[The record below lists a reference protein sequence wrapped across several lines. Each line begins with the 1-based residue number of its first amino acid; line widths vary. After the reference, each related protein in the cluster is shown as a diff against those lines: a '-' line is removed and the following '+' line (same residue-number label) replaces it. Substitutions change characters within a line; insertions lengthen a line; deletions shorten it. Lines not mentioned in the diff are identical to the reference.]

1 MVHLELVTALLE
13 RFSSVPLIQE
23 RAWGWHP
30 MWGFWGPWGVI
41 MILMMLVFW
50 GAALVILG
58 LGVRWLIRPSHAD
71 RPDPALDILRQ
82 RYAKGEINREEFE
95 TKRRDLVQ

>member
-1 MVHLELVTALLE
+1 MASDVGIL
-13 RFSSVPLIQE
+13 
-23 RAWGWHP
+23 
-30 MWGFWGPWGVI
+30 GPVGRDHDLDDVGV
-41 MILMMLVFW
+41 L

-58 LGVRWLIRPSHAD
+58 LGVRWLIQPCHAD
-71 RPDPALDILRQ
+71 RPDPALDILCQ